1 MTTAFNLI
9 HTDLFHGSPVNI
21 YENTSN
27 EIFMTARQL
36 ATCLEYSRKSQFEK
50 LLSHHPELRENEF
63 SLLATIPVPQTLAY
77 SKAKG
82 LSQQIFVNQQTRLFN
97 ENGIYEICAL
107 SRKPRARELYHHVKQ
122 FSYILHSVQ
131 VQVATTHQ
139 TQLMALQNQL
149 SLAAASLSQIHT
161 DIKRLQTITQYIADA
176 FTDTYAE
183 EQMSCS

>member
-1 MTTAFNLI
+1 MTNALNLI

-63 SLLATIPVPQTLAY
+63 SLLATIPVPQTLAH
-77 SKAKG
+77 SKVKG

-107 SRKPRARELYHHVKQ
+107 SHKPRARELYHHIRQ
-122 FSYILHSVQ
+122 FSHILRCVRVQ
-131 VQVATTHQ
+131 AVITQQ
-139 TQLMALQNQL
+139 TQFMALQNQL
-149 SLAAASLSQIHT
+149 SLVADSLLHIQT
-161 DIKRLQTITQYIADA
+161 DMKCLRTTTQYIADA
-176 FTDTYAE
+176 ITDTYAE
-183 EQMSCS
+183 EQTSYS

>member
-1 MTTAFNLI
+1 MTTALNLI

-107 SRKPRARELYHHVKQ
+107 SRKPRANCIITLNSFHTSCIPFKFKWLPLTRHNLWHYKINFLLQ
-122 FSYILHSVQ
+122 PLLFLRYIP
-131 VQVATTHQ
+131 
-139 TQLMALQNQL
+139 
-149 SLAAASLSQIHT
+149 I
-161 DIKRLQTITQYIADA
+161 
-176 FTDTYAE
+176 
-183 EQMSCS
+183 

>member
-1 MTTAFNLI
+1 MTNALNLI

-82 LSQQIFVNQQTRLFN
+82 LSQQIFVNRHAYSMKT
-97 ENGIYEICAL
+97 
-107 SRKPRARELYHHVKQ
+107 
-122 FSYILHSVQ
+122 
-131 VQVATTHQ
+131 
-139 TQLMALQNQL
+139 
-149 SLAAASLSQIHT
+149 
-161 DIKRLQTITQYIADA
+161 A
-176 FTDTYAE
+176 FTKYAHCRVNPE
-183 EQMSCS
+183 LENCIITLNSFHTSCIPFKFKWLPLTRHNLWHYKINFLLQPLLFLRYIPI

>member
-1 MTTAFNLI
+1 MTNALNLI

-107 SRKPRARELYHHVKQ
+107 SRKPRC
-122 FSYILHSVQ
+122 
-131 VQVATTHQ
+131 
-139 TQLMALQNQL
+139 QN
-149 SLAAASLSQIHT
+149 
-161 DIKRLQTITQYIADA
+161 
-176 FTDTYAE
+176 
-183 EQMSCS
+183 CSSEPLL